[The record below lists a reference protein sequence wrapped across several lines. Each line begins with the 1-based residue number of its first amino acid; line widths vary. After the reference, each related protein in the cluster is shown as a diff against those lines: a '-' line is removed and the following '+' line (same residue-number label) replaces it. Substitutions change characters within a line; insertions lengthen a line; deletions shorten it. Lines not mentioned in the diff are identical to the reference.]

1 MSNLPDVPT
10 VAEVI
15 PGFAASGWY
24 ALMAPTGTPDEIVKK
39 VSRDLRAVLG
49 QREVQEKI
57 RQLGNYERLLSPAE
71 TAAFIRSEQQL
82 WTPVVKRL
90 LAAQ

>member
-1 MSNLPDVPT
+1 
-10 VAEVI
+10 
-15 PGFAASGWY
+15 
-24 ALMAPTGTPDEIVKK
+24 MAPTGTPDEIVQK

-82 WTPVVKRL
+82 WMPVIKRL
-90 LAAQ
+90 PAAQ